1 MKTASLQRVTVH
13 LRQLA
18 CRSAASAH
26 SDRQLLDRFL
36 GLGEESAFA
45 ELVRRHGPMV
55 LGVCRRVLHHHQ
67 DAEDAFQA
75 AFLVLA
81 RKAGS
86 VRHAESVA
94 GWLFQVAR
102 RLALRARTRSDRQTE
117 RLTAM
122 HEPISTQDEIGIH
135 QEELQEQLDEA
146 LERLPEHYRSTVVLC
161 YLEGK
166 TQSEAARQLGTTP
179 DAINSRLKRA
189 RHLLRTH
196 LKRGGVVLSAAALVT
211 ALAAQRGAAAGLS
224 VQLLRQTSGAAL
236 GFAADA
242 GGTCG
247 ASPQAI
253 TLARG
258 ALRTMWTNP
267 LKLLGGL
274 LLLGLLAAAAWL
286 PAALG
291 GKDPATGA
299 APTALAL
306 PTPLATQ
313 LAAAVPPPKEQ
324 PAKGMHV
331 IIMWM
336 GGGPS
341 QFETF
346 DPKPEHANGG
356 PTKAID
362 TAIKGVKFSEH
373 LPKLAKVANHLAV
386 IRSLTSSEGDHG
398 RGSFLMHTGYQYDGQ
413 NDYPPVGCLLGR
425 ELGGP
430 KVNVPRYV
438 VVDPP
443 KFVMGDFYGPGF
455 LNAIYGPLFVG
466 APDSGSPADKGA
478 LPPVPGQE
486 SFPAANKDEA
496 ATMRKAVLKA
506 FDLAQ
511 EKKALR
517 DAYGM
522 NAFGQSCLLARR
534 LVEAGVPVV
543 EVTLPGWD
551 THGDN
556 FKITQQRCGVLDPAF
571 AALLT
576 DLVERKL
583 LDSTLIV
590 WMGEFGRTPKI
601 NVNNGRDHWPKSFSV
616 VLAGAKIKGG
626 QVIGSTNP
634 DGAGVAERPVTV
646 AEFMATVYQAVGVD
660 PTRQSMSNTGMPVR
674 LVPSGT
680 KAVMELLK

>member
-1 MKTASLQRVTVH
+1 
-13 LRQLA
+13 
-18 CRSAASAH
+18 
-26 SDRQLLDRFL
+26 
-36 GLGEESAFA
+36 
-45 ELVRRHGPMV
+45 
-55 LGVCRRVLHHHQ
+55 
-67 DAEDAFQA
+67 
-75 AFLVLA
+75 
-81 RKAGS
+81 
-86 VRHAESVA
+86 
-94 GWLFQVAR
+94 
-102 RLALRARTRSDRQTE
+102 
-117 RLTAM
+117 M
-122 HEPISTQDEIGIH
+122 HEPISMQDDHRIH
-135 QEELQEQLDEA
+135 QEELHGQLDEA

-196 LKRGGVVLSAAALVT
+196 LKRGGVVLSAAAFATV
-211 ALAAQRGAAAGLS
+211 LAAQRGAAAGLS
-224 VQLLRQTSGAAL
+224 LELLRQTSGAAL

-242 GGTCG
+242 GGPCG

-274 LLLGLLAAAAWL
+274 LLVGLLALAAWL

-291 GKDPATGA
+291 GKDPATGPA
-299 APTALAL
+299 HAALAL
-306 PTPLATQ
+306 PTPLAAQ
-313 LAAAVPPPKEQ
+313 LAATVPPKEQ

-336 GGGPS
+336 SGGPS

-373 LPKLAKVANHLAV
+373 LPKLAKLANHLAV
-386 IRSLTSSEGDHG
+386 IRSLTSPEGDHG
-398 RGSFLMHTGYQYDGQ
+398 RGSFLMHTGYQHDGQ
-413 NDYPPVGCLLGR
+413 IDYPPMACLLGR

-443 KFVMGDFYGPGF
+443 KFAFGDYYGPGF
-455 LNAIYGPLFVG
+455 LNPIYGPLFVG
-466 APDSGSPADKGA
+466 APEFGPPGYGGGGGSGGGYKGA
-478 LPPVPGQE
+478 PPNVPGQE

-496 ATMRKAVLKA
+496 VAMRKAVLKA
-506 FDLAQ
+506 FELAE

-551 THGDN
+551 THADN

-571 AALLT
+571 AALLS

-616 VLAGAKIKGG
+616 VLGGAKIKGG

-634 DGAGVAERPVTV
+634 DGMGVAERPVTV
-646 AEFMATVYQAVGVD
+646 AEFMATIYQAVGVD
-660 PTRQSMSNTGMPVR
+660 PARQSMSNTGMPVR
-674 LVPSGT
+674 LVPTGT
-680 KAVMELLK
+680 KAVRELLK